1 MNSPILWWTAR
12 HTRAVQFTR
21 LKQPLLSRL
30 ASAAIAAAM
39 AATLAPLAVV
49 PVQAQNTLTTLNT
62 PDQPGALSKAAPAP
76 QIKVD
81 PTALQRSTGALTSF
95 APVVDK
101 VGPSIVTVF
110 TTKNVKEEASNP
122 MLRRFF
128 GVPDNSGPDGE
139 EGDSGKV
146 MGLGSGVIVSP
157 DGLILT
163 NNHVAEAGDE
173 IMVRIGE
180 HGHEYKAKVVGNDPS
195 SDLALLRIDA
205 KNLPVLT
212 FADSEQVKVG
222 DLVLAVGSPFGLT
235 NTVTMGIVSALG
247 RGGMGITDYENFIQ
261 TDASINPGNSG
272 GALVDTQGRLIGI
285 NTAIYSRTGGNQGI
299 GFAVPSNLVRT
310 VVDSLLKYGKV
321 TRGYLGTGVQE
332 LTPDLAEQF
341 KVPDNQEGA
350 LITELAPG
358 GAADKAGLKT
368 GDIITAVNSKQI
380 SDPHNLRLTVG
391 GMRPGDKVTLTY
403 LRDGQSRT
411 ADVTLGEQTASGE
424 ISENAPQQQQGK
436 SNVLDG
442 ITVGDLDDSA
452 RTELKVPND
461 LKGVLVT
468 DVASD
473 SVGYDVGLRKGDVI
487 LEMNRKPLTSSD
499 QAVAEGDKIEKTER
513 VLLHVWS
520 KGRTE
525 YLVLKPRET

>member
-1 MNSPILWWTAR
+1 M
-12 HTRAVQFTR
+12 AV
-21 LKQPLLSRL
+21 
-30 ASAAIAAAM
+30 
-39 AATLAPLAVV
+39 TLTPLAA
-49 PVQAQNTLTTLNT
+49 PVMAQ
-62 PDQPGALSKAAPAP
+62 AAPSEAGTAAKVAPP

-81 PTALQRSTGALTSF
+81 PSTLQRSTGALTSF

-110 TTKNVKEEASNP
+110 TTKKVKEEANPLAGNP

-139 EGDSGKV
+139 EGEGGKV
-146 MGLGSGVIVSP
+146 MGLGSGVIISA

-163 NNHVAEAGDE
+163 NNHVAEAGDD
-173 IMVRIGE
+173 IKVRIGE

-212 FADSEQVKVG
+212 FADSDQVKVG

-247 RGGMGITDYENFIQ
+247 RGGMGITDYEDFIQ

-285 NTAIYSRTGGNQGI
+285 NTAIYSRSGGNQGI
-299 GFAVPSNLVRT
+299 GFAVPSNLVRS
-310 VVDSLLKYGKV
+310 VVDSLVKFGKV
-321 TRGYLGTGVQE
+321 SRGFLGTKVQE
-332 LTPDLAEQF
+332 LSPDLAEQF
-341 KVPDNQEGA
+341 KVPADQQGA
-350 LITELAPG
+350 LIADAEQG
-358 GAADKAGLKT
+358 GAADKAGLKS
-368 GDIITAVNSKQI
+368 GDIITAVNNKPI
-380 SDPHNLRLTVG
+380 TDPHELRLTVG
-391 GMRPGDKVTLTY
+391 GMNPGAKVTITY
-403 LRDGQSRT
+403 LRDGQTRT
-411 ADVTLGEQTASGE
+411 ADVTLGEQGATGE
-424 ISENAPQQQQGK
+424 LSQAAPAQGK

-442 ITVGDLDDSA
+442 ITVGDLDESA
-452 RTELKVPND
+452 RAELKLPPNI
-461 LKGVLVT
+461 KGVLVT

-473 SVGYDVGLRKGDVI
+473 SVGYDAGLRKGDVI
-487 LEMNRKPLTSSD
+487 LGMNRKPLTSAD
-499 QAVAEGDKIEKTER
+499 QAVTEGDKIEKTER

-520 KGRTE
+520 QGRTE
-525 YLVLKPRET
+525 FLVLKPKEG